1 VTTSRQ
7 FALKQ
12 SRTLLG
18 ELRTHLAQAVSTG
31 KAESI
36 HQTRL
41 AIRRWFAAA
50 AALND
55 CFDLQEENKVHR
67 ALKKIMQASNGVR
80 DCDVAEKLLQK
91 LQADPGMVE
100 QLSHRRV
107 KLALR
112 LTEVLRQASA
122 DGIHTRLGRLV
133 RIRPDTGT
141 KPVGD
146 VARRVLE
153 KTLQDFRKRGSV
165 VARPGTA
172 VKKLH
177 RFRIFAKELRYM
189 LELFSSSG
197 AGFDA
202 WIEPVRQVQ
211 SLLGDAHDCEAV
223 REMIADWPGRRAV
236 NEPLKKRRDEKL
248 RQFRR
253 LWAEHFARA
262 SPLSPAPPKPR

>member
-1 VTTSRQ
+1 VTTIRQ

-12 SRTLLG
+12 SRALLG

-31 KAESI
+31 EAESI

-50 AALND
+50 AALED
-55 CFDLQEENKVHR
+55 CFDLHEENKIHR
-67 ALKKIMQASNGVR
+67 TLKKIMQASSSVR
-80 DCDVAEKLLQK
+80 DCDVAGKLLHK
-91 LQADPGMVE
+91 LQADAGILE

-107 KLALR
+107 KLARR
-112 LTEVLRQASA
+112 LTDVLRKASA

-133 RIRPDTGT
+133 RIRPDAGT
-141 KPVGD
+141 KPVEE

-153 KTLQDFRKRGSV
+153 KTLRDFRKRGAV
-165 VARPGTA
+165 MARRGTA

-177 RFRIFAKELRYM
+177 RFRIDAKELRYM
-189 LELFSSSG
+189 LELFSGSG

-223 REMIADWPGRRAV
+223 REMIADWPGRRGV
-236 NEPLKKRRDEKL
+236 TERLKKRRDEKL

-253 LWAEHFARA
+253 LWEERFAR
-262 SPLSPAPPKPR
+262 PLPLPPAPPKPR